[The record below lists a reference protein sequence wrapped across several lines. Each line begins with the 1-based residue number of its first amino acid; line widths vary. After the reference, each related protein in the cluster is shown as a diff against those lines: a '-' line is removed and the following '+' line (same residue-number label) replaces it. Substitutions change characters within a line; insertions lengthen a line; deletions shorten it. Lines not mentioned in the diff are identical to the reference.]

1 MRRLLAALL
10 CLAAAGCAGMPAAG
24 RGTVR
29 IEGSDTMLLL
39 NRRLAVRFMQ
49 AHPGIAVEVSGGGSA
64 TGVRALVRGEVDICA
79 ASRPL
84 ESGEVEALYRR
95 YDRLGVRFLVARDL
109 LTVYLNRANPVHS
122 LTTAQLRA
130 IFAGQAE
137 RWSAVGGPDRPIQVI
152 TRPPTSGSY
161 RFFQLH
167 VLLGR
172 PFTGRA
178 LTVPTTA
185 AIVER
190 VAASPWAV
198 GYGGFAYVAGVRC
211 ATVDGVAPST
221 ASAVDGTYPLARYLQ
236 FYTVAPPEGVVKA
249 FIDWSL
255 GPVGQATVAEVG
267 YIPLWPAAGE
277 APASGCIDGG

>member
-79 ASRPL
+79 ASRP
-84 ESGEVEALYRR
+84 
-95 YDRLGVRFLVARDL
+95 
-109 LTVYLNRANPVHS
+109 ANPVHS